1 MPRPAIR
8 LTVWLGAVALAFA
21 CARPAAAQTTVWTDA
36 PLSDVLYALAD
47 QTGLDLVFAARVVRE
62 RRVSGRY
69 TVGEDAPAA
78 LARLLRG
85 TGIRAQ
91 PLRAGQFVLIA
102 EPLNVTYGGDRQ
114 PEALLG
120 TLEGRAVDAETGD
133 PLPGASVFLVDARI
147 GALAGSDGG
156 FAVPNL
162 PAGRYA
168 VRVSFIGYRPVRL
181 DLDVYP
187 LSPRLP
193 VVVRLPPEPLAA
205 SEVKVDALGDEP
217 APGTTDIR
225 ARGVAAS
232 ASPFGRGD
240 LGSALAALPG
250 LTRTGGAGGPV
261 VVRGADPDALRVL
274 RDGVPVY
281 APWHAGGLVLT
292 LQPEALGR
300 IVLHRGQ
307 APAGVG
313 GGLAAVLET
322 ETASALAGDT
332 VSAVALSPVVARAVA
347 NVVLS
352 PRVSLHVGAVRSVLS
367 RIVGPGVR
375 TGEGGV
381 WAVDPLGG
389 RRGDAVRPRV
399 RFESAEAALGV
410 RLGRAARLDVSAWGT
425 RDRLDLPAGDA
436 GDRVS
441 GDHVTG
447 DAGAVSARLRG
458 LVGRRTFVTGLVYTT
473 RVAEHTDR
481 AGATAAAALGE
492 TAAALDVER
501 SLSLS
506 HTLSVG
512 GRAAWRRVE
521 TGADADRR
529 RAAEADLYVADTWS
543 PARPWQ
549 VQAGL
554 RLDAPAGTPAV
565 LSPRVF
571 VRWTPVADRVVVRA
585 GLSRQVQTVQRLVR
599 MAGPF
604 PLAGAAWAV
613 AGADGAPASA
623 WQAGLGAEWA
633 PTEALAL
640 SVDAYGRTE
649 RDVLRPDAAGV
660 AVGPLAGFSRHA
672 GRAAGVDVAAR
683 LVSDRWTVSLAGAVA
698 LADVRPP
705 GRAWRPAP
713 YARPL
718 SAGLLAERA
727 LGPVVLGARLDAASG
742 RADGGRREPADVR
755 AGLAVGAGTTARGVR
770 FDVLAQVQ
778 VRLAGLSG
786 GAPVDPDTPGPLAL
800 DARAL
805 PAYPTLSV
813 AARW

>member
-8 LTVWLGAVALAFA
+8 LTVWLGAVALALA
-21 CARPAAAQTTVWTDA
+21 WARPAAAQTTVWTDA
-36 PLSDVLYALAD
+36 PLSDVLYSLAD

-69 TVGEDAPAA
+69 TAGEDAPAA

-91 PLRAGQFVLIA
+91 PLRAGQYVLIA
-102 EPLNVTYGGDRQ
+102 EPLNVTYGGDQQ

-181 DLDVYP
+181 DLDVFP

-193 VVVRLPPEPLAA
+193 VVVRLPPEPLAS

-217 APGTTDIR
+217 APGMTDMR
-225 ARGVAAS
+225 ARGVAAT

-313 GGLAAVLET
+313 GGLAAILET

-332 VSAVALSPVVARAVA
+332 VSAVALSPVAARAVA

-367 RIVGPGVR
+367 RLVGPGVR
-375 TGEGGV
+375 LAEGGV
-381 WAVDPLGG
+381 WIVDPLGG
-389 RRGDAVRPRV
+389 RRGDAVRPRMA
-399 RFESAEAALGV
+399 FESAEASIGV
-410 RLGRAARLDVSAWGT
+410 RVGRAARLDVSAWGT
-425 RDRLDLPAGDA
+425 RDRLDLPATGA
-436 GDRVS
+436 RVA
-441 GDHVTG
+441 G
-447 DAGAVSARLRG
+447 DAGALTARLRG
-458 LVGRRTFVTGLVYTT
+458 LVGQRTFATGIVYTT
-473 RVAEHTDR
+473 RVTEQ
-481 AGATAAAALGE
+481 AGVTADEGLGE

-521 TGADADRR
+521 TGEDADRR
-529 RAAEADLYVADTWS
+529 AADEVGVYVADTWS
-543 PARPWQ
+543 PVRPWQ

-554 RLDAPAGTPAV
+554 RLNAASGTAAV

-571 VRWTPVADRVVVRA
+571 VRWMPVADRVVVRA
-585 GLSRQVQTVQRLVR
+585 GISRQVQAVQRLIR

-613 AGADGAPASA
+613 AGADGTPASA

-633 PTEALAL
+633 PSETIAL
-640 SVDAYGRTE
+640 SVDAYGRRE
-649 RDVLRPDAAGV
+649 RDVLRPDAAGDL
-660 AVGPLAGFSRHA
+660 AGPLAGFSRHA

-683 LVSDRWTVSLAGAVA
+683 LVADGWTVSFAGAAA
-698 LADVRPP
+698 LAEVCPP
-705 GRAWRPAP
+705 GGVWRPAP

-727 LGPVVLGARLDAASG
+727 VGPLALGVRLDAASG
-742 RADGGRREPADVR
+742 RADAGRRAPADVR
-755 AGLAVGAGTTARGVR
+755 AGLALGAGATRRGVR

-778 VRLAGLSG
+778 VRLAGASG
-786 GAPVDPDTPGPLAL
+786 GEAVDPEAPLPLAL

-805 PAYPTLSV
+805 PAYPTLSI